1 MVCVASELPINFGC
15 GERAHKQWPPAGN
28 SQTGENF
35 SNSPARSISGIQ
47 YDVEND
53 IEKKMKTDKLRNRK
67 FMNVMSGIPVGRA
80 PCLCAVIRT
89 MIGVLSLGSGL
100 WIHPEVQ
107 AQLIL
112 IERFDPSEV
121 GSVVG
126 LGFDNSADEVWVYG
140 EFLGMIHS
148 YSRAGEFIRSIERPG
163 EAANDVDLDVAGGP
177 MTLGEVAIPSGTL
190 LMINGESGVAE
201 IYAIDISSGQV
212 LAAKATD
219 FGMSHV
225 VGGAFHAKRQ
235 TFFMVQDRQP
245 AGSENDSVVAEIDP
259 VTGQVIHSFQVSEVL
274 PGFTVNYGDIEVS
287 HVSGHLFIVSS
298 DESTIAELTPS
309 GELIQSLQLPSGI
322 SGLSGIAI
330 DEARREAW
338 LSNNSGIVFHLG
350 NFPVEYCPTFSIR
363 ALSTSR
369 IELCW
374 PSIQDVIYQIEF
386 RSDLHSG
393 EWEPLSNPITGD
405 GEVLKFQED
414 AATGQPHRYYRL
426 TTP

>member
-1 MVCVASELPINFGC
+1 M
-15 GERAHKQWPPAGN
+15 
-28 SQTGENF
+28 T
-35 SNSPARSISGIQ
+35 
-47 YDVEND
+47 
-53 IEKKMKTDKLRNRK
+53 
-67 FMNVMSGIPVGRA
+67 
-80 PCLCAVIRT
+80 
-89 MIGVLSLGSGL
+89 LGAGL
-100 WIHPEVQ
+100 WMDAG
-107 AQLIL
+107 AQSQLVL
-112 IERFDPSEV
+112 IEQFNPAEV
-121 GSVVG
+121 GSIVG
-126 LGFDNSADEVWVYG
+126 LAFDNNTDRIWVYG

-148 YSRAGEFIRSIERPG
+148 YSRAGEFIGSIERPG

-177 MTLGEVAIPSGTL
+177 LTLGEVAIPSGTL
-190 LMINGESGVAE
+190 LMINGETGVAE
-201 IYAIDISSGQV
+201 IFALDPSTGQV
-212 LAAKATD
+212 LAARATG

-235 TFFMVQDRQP
+235 TFFLVQDRQP
-245 AGSENDSVVAEIDP
+245 AGSENHSVVAEINP
-259 VTGQVIHSFQVSEVL
+259 ATGQVLNSFQVSEIL

-309 GELIQSLQLPSGI
+309 GEWIRNLPLPSGI

-350 NFPVEYCPTFSIR
+350 NFPVEYCPEFSIR

-374 PSIQDVIYQIEF
+374 PSIQDVVYQIEF

-414 AATGQPHRYYRL
+414 VPTGQLLRYYRL